1 MATSAQEQMR
11 QYWAKNQKLRRPNSP
26 WLVYLWVLFN
36 LCWSSFVLEWR
47 ILVASSWHL
56 PMFSSLTHRVT
67 GAVMASV
74 LYIFSAGF
82 LIAPDFETC
91 LTKIKSWNIPK
102 PILFIC
108 KTIAAFPL
116 FYHSLKGMQ
125 HLVSASWLAISHEI
139 LERGHNIWIVVCC
152 WFVADVGHW
161 REGALPRLQPV
172 SCCAVHVC
180 HSYPLGY
187 LRRVILLHLP
197 SRSLET
203 GFTQSNCQ
211 VNAR

>member
-125 HLVSASWLAISHEI
+125 HLVSASWLATLMKCLNEDIAG
-139 LERGHNIWIVVCC
+139 LLYVVNY
-152 WFVADVGHW
+152 VADVGHR

-180 HSYPLGY
+180 HCYPLGY

-211 VNAR
+211 VSAR